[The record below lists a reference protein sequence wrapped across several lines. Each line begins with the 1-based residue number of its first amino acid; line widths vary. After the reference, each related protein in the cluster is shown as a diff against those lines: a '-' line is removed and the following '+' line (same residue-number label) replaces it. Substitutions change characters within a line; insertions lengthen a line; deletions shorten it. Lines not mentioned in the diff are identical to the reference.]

1 MNSTINWRDIAAN
14 GWNSEAVYVW
24 MWRGYY
30 IHWADRCI
38 LITFDRRGFSSP
50 WQTLLFIQMTINLCD
65 NVGMLLVCIEI
76 MQIKAEL
83 GSPLLCRIESDIEY
97 DTTSQEIVGL

>member
-1 MNSTINWRDIAAN
+1 
-14 GWNSEAVYVW
+14 
-24 MWRGYY
+24 
-30 IHWADRCI
+30 
-38 LITFDRRGFSSP
+38 
-50 WQTLLFIQMTINLCD
+50 MTINLCD

-83 GSPLLCRIESDIEY
+83 GSPLLCRIESDNEY